1 MSSNA
6 LSSAKKRRG
15 VSTSNEL
22 NNAYN
27 NQQQQPQQQINNGIR
42 TPINM
47 NVLFQA
53 INTRIT
59 KLENK
64 INNNNNNN
72 NNNPTVI
79 IDNDEI
85 NTRFDIIVS
94 EIAEIKDTIIKL
106 QTFTMEVNKALYDD
120 RISVLSNIDNDVILD
135 ENINNI
141 MDDISGN

>member
-27 NQQQQPQQQINNGIR
+27 NQQQQRQQQQQQQINNGHR

-47 NVLFQA
+47 NVLFQT
-53 INTRIT
+53 INTRIS
-59 KLENK
+59 KLENN
-64 INNNNNNN
+64 IN
-72 NNNPTVI
+72 NNNPTLV

-85 NTRFDIIVS
+85 NTRFDIIIN

-106 QTFTMEVNKALYDD
+106 QSFTMEVNKALYDD
-120 RISVLSNIDNDVILD
+120 RINVLSNIDNDISLID
-135 ENINNI
+135 NINIIN
-141 MDDISGN
+141 DNDISGN

>member
-135 ENINNI
+135 EKINI
-141 MDDISGN
+141 MNDISGN

>member
-27 NQQQQPQQQINNGIR
+27 QQQQQQQQQINSGNR

-47 NVLFQA
+47 NVIFQA
-53 INTRIT
+53 INTRIA

-64 INNNNNNN
+64 INNNSN

-120 RISVLSNIDNDVILD
+120 RISVLSNIDNEIVLD
-135 ENINNI
+135 ENIIN
-141 MDDISGN
+141 DISGN

>member
-27 NQQQQPQQQINNGIR
+27 NQQQPQQQINNGIR

-72 NNNPTVI
+72 DNNPNVI

-120 RISVLSNIDNDVILD
+120 RISVLSNIDNEIVLD
-135 ENINNI
+135 ENINIIN
-141 MDDISGN
+141 DISGN